1 MSGKRLGILGLGAV
15 GLAIAKRAH
24 LGFDMHV
31 SYHSRTARQDVP
43 YAWYDSPRHLA
54 EAVDILVVATP
65 GGANTRHLVDAH
77 VLQALGVE
85 GYLVNI
91 ARASVVDT
99 QALIAALQRGQLA
112 GAALDVFDDE
122 PTVPDALK
130 ALPNTVLTPHVA
142 GQSPEAARDT
152 VDLVLRNLQAFFAG
166 EPVLTPVR
174 P

>member
-1 MSGKRLGILGLGAV
+1 MIDEIGIATQG
-15 GLAIAKRAH
+15 R
-24 LGFDMHV
+24 
-31 SYHSRTARQDVP
+31 ST
-43 YAWYDSPRHLA
+43 PR
-54 EAVDILVVATP
+54 
-65 GGANTRHLVDAH
+65 
-77 VLQALGVE
+77 VL
-85 GYLVNI
+85 
-91 ARASVVDT
+91 VDT

-122 PTVPDALK
+122 PAVPDALK

-152 VDLVLRNLQAFFAG
+152 VALVLRNLQAFFAG